1 MKTVDKHQSSKG
13 PIYAVVDLETTGTSL
28 TSGSRVIQIGCVL
41 VQNQKVI
48 NQFESK
54 VNPGMAIPQAVQQL
68 TGIHNRDLKQ
78 APYFDEIAPTIYALL
93 TGTTFVAHNVN
104 FDFAFIN
111 MELERAGYPTL
122 EIPAIDTVTLS
133 QILMPTAE
141 SFRLRDL
148 TKYLAIE
155 HDNPHSAI
163 SDADATATLLIDLMK
178 RLDQLPTPTLKHL
191 QNMNLKLPLDTALMF
206 DRALVQRQKQ
216 NYRLSDDLYMSG
228 NLVLHKVRPVQVENA
243 LKRRPYPHTKRQKLA
258 FFGDQFQY
266 RPIQAKLMNSIYNQ
280 FSHSDTPRQLVV
292 EAGTGTGKTLGYL
305 VPLSYL
311 AYPHDQIIV
320 STATNVL
327 QQQIQAVMI
336 PQLNALLPFKMTAV
350 IVKGNQHYIHLGRFA
365 RSLSMTDDAPNVQL
379 LKARILVWLLTTTT
393 GDLDELNLNAMN
405 SPFFAQIR
413 HGGLRTLTPDEPY
426 YRDDFLVRRQRA
438 LQFANIIITNHAY
451 LVAHADELTN
461 DDQQAYLV
469 VDEAQHL
476 SQSVMQQ
483 SRTTISFQRVATDI
497 NQLHNLVSHRD
508 EHNLTDV
515 FKNLPLGAYN
525 VELLYDDLDQVSQA
539 VTNLEEA
546 LMDLLPSSQSSTA
559 HIDQPIDNQAFQKV
573 INFDLPQMIELE
585 QALASVQLHFTSLQ
599 RLFNGRRDSW
609 LMIDRYLMSQFNS
622 YYQSLIEF
630 DQQLHEISK
639 TVQDQPAAAVFWLS
653 VNQGNET
660 STLKLS
666 GGLLEQNHFL
676 SHHVYPY
683 FSAMIFTGATL
694 FSSHKSSYLYQH
706 LDLVADQVRIKRF
719 GSPFDFQQQTH
730 LYIAKDA
737 LEPEQTSQYVDY
749 LAQTIA
755 EITIANPC
763 QTMILFNSL
772 VTIEQVY
779 SRLRNTGLFDQRD
792 ILAQGITGNR
802 DKILKQFATGT
813 DSVLLGAASFWEGI
827 DLPEDQLQLLII
839 TRLPFDSPDQVMVK
853 AQHEH
858 LKAQGQSPF
867 YQADLPKMIMR
878 MRQGIGRIL
887 RTEDDYGVTI
897 VLDPRLIS
905 RRYGKSVLNM
915 LPDNLPVEQVATN
928 QLANLV
934 KKFLK
939 NHR

>member
-1 MKTVDKHQSSKG
+1 MRTVDKHQSSKSA
-13 PIYAVVDLETTGTSL
+13 IYAIVDLETTGTSL
-28 TSGSRVIQIGCVL
+28 TNGSRVIQIGCVL
-41 VQNQKVI
+41 VQDQKII

-54 VNPGMAIPQAVQQL
+54 VNPGVAIPQAVQQL
-68 TGIHNRDLKQ
+68 TGIHNRDLKN
-78 APYFDEIAPTIYALL
+78 APYFDELAPTIYALL
-93 TGTTFVAHNVN
+93 TDTTFVAHNVN

-111 MELERAGYPTL
+111 MELERAGYPAL
-122 EIPAIDTVTLS
+122 EIPAVDTVTLS

-163 SDADATATLLIDLMK
+163 SDADATATLLIDLMQ
-178 RLDQLPTPTLKHL
+178 RLDKLPTPTLKRL
-191 QNMNLKLPLDTALMF
+191 QTMNLKLPLDTAIMF
-206 DRALVQRQKQ
+206 DRSLAQRQEHS
-216 NYRLSDDLYMSG
+216 YRLPDDLYISG
-228 NLVLHKVRPVQVENA
+228 ELVLHKVRPVQVANA
-243 LKRRPYPHTKRQKLA
+243 VKRRPYPHTKRQKSV
-258 FFGDQFQY
+258 FFGDNFQY
-266 RPIQAKLMNSIYNQ
+266 RPLQAKLMNSIYNQ
-280 FSHSDTPRQLVV
+280 FFRDDTPRQLVV

-327 QQQIQAVMI
+327 QQQIQSVTM
-336 PQLNALLPFKMTAV
+336 PQLHALLPFKMESV
-350 IVKGNQHYIHLGRFA
+350 IVKGNQHYLHLGRFA

-379 LKARILVWLLTTTT
+379 LKARILVWLLSTTT

-413 HGGLRTLTPDEPY
+413 HSGIRTLSPDEPY

-451 LVAHADELTN
+451 LVAHADELTS
-461 DDQQAYLV
+461 DVHQSYLV

-483 SRTTISFQRVATDI
+483 SRTTISFQRVATVI

-508 EHNLTDV
+508 DHNLTDV
-515 FKNLPLGAYN
+515 FANLPLGSYN

-539 VTNLEEA
+539 VTNLEQA
-546 LMDLLPSSQSSTA
+546 LMELLQPTQVATSQ
-559 HIDQPIDNQAFQKV
+559 IEQPIDNQAFQKV
-573 INFDLPQMIELE
+573 IDFEQPAMIELE

-609 LMIDRYLMSQFNS
+609 LIIDRYLMSQFNS
-622 YYQSLIEF
+622 YYQSLVNF
-630 DQQLHEISK
+630 DQQLHEMSK
-639 TVQDQPAAAVFWLS
+639 TVQDQPEATVLWLS
-653 VNQGNET
+653 VTQGNET
-660 STLKLS
+660 STLKLN
-666 GGLLEQNHFL
+666 GGLLEQNHYL

-694 FSSHKSSYLYQH
+694 FTSHKSAYLYKH
-706 LDLVADQVRIKRF
+706 LDLEPSQVRIKQF
-719 GSPFDFQQQTH
+719 GSPFDFERQTH
-730 LYIAKDA
+730 LYIAQDA
-737 LEPEQTSQYVDY
+737 VEPDQSSDYVNY
-749 LAQTIA
+749 LAETIA
-755 EITIANPC
+755 QITIENPC

-779 SRLRNTGLFDQRD
+779 SRLRNTGLFNQRD

-802 DKILKQFATGT
+802 DKLLKQFATGT

-867 YQADLPKMIMR
+867 YQADLPRMIMR

-887 RTEDDYGVTI
+887 RSEDDYGVTI
-897 VLDPRLIS
+897 VLDLRLIS

-915 LPDNLPVEQVATN
+915 LPESLPIDQVSTN
-928 QLANLV
+928 QLAGLV